1 VQRACDLCG
10 EIYEAKR
17 ATSRFCKPAHRKAWA
32 TGARPTTDL
41 PAAAPDPADEAP
53 TLPKVSDQL
62 ARELDK
68 LKVLDT
74 YEAAIALGLAKQL
87 DSRVITGT
95 AYTSLS
101 KELDRRVDA
110 LRLKAE
116 RPDDPVAMIRG
127 QLDEHRL
134 QLVEGS
140 GA

>member
-10 EIYEAKR
+10 TIYEAKR

-32 TGARPTTDL
+32 TGAKPKTDL
-41 PAAAPDPADEAP
+41 PTTAPAPNGDPTP
-53 TLPKVSDQL
+53 LPKVSEQL
-62 ARELDK
+62 ARELDT

-87 DSRVITGT
+87 DSLVITGS

-110 LRLKAE
+110 LRMKAE
-116 RPDDPVAMIRG
+116 KPDDPARAVK
-127 QLDEHRL
+127 DRL
-134 QLVEGS
+134 AEKRLSLVSGS
-140 GA
+140 